1 MAAVCKC
8 WIRVNHWKVNVV
20 WWRLVTCYNNV
31 EEKLL
36 LCSVRGQ
43 RSRINTRCPTWLRFL
58 VSESQQWH
66 MTKDYDLTLQDI
78 IYIYIIYKEYNIRNF
93 LIVPVTQQSSK
104 HLFTLTSFCLDTL
117 CYYFTVFASTCY
129 TSVLIN
135 KDTFIIKKFQ
145 YIDYRLV

>member
-20 WWRLVTCYNNV
+20 RWGLVTCYNNV
-31 EEKLL
+31 GEKLL

-58 VSESQQWH
+58 VSEFQQWH

-78 IYIYIIYKEYNIRNF
+78 IYIYKEYNIRNF

-104 HLFTLTSFCLDTL
+104 HFFTLTSFCLDTL
-117 CYYFTVFASTCY
+117 CYYLTVFINTCY